1 MAGRRRSQFLLV
13 AVVVI
18 TAGCSGFAFGDGGDG
33 TVSTVTPAPVPTD
46 GAGAYPVGLG
56 PSGVTSPSLLGAAHA
71 DALNGTGYTLGMTRT
86 VRYENGTLRSYLR
99 IEVALDADRT
109 HFANVSVRGHAAP
122 VLLGRPPASASFWS
136 DGDVYLRRLT
146 RDNRTIYNEYEPPD
160 SYAGTWRYWVHTA
173 ALNGRP
179 AADVTQTVAPFQ
191 TRVATAESGD
201 ETEYV
206 VSGDR
211 LRRGEIGAPWSAR
224 RNATLAA
231 RVTED
236 GLVRAY
242 RTEYTATTG
251 GERVRVTRTVRFDG
265 VGNTTVGRPSWY
277 GRARSTAG

>member
-1 MAGRRRSQFLLV
+1 MEGRRLALVLLV
-13 AVVVI
+13 AVVVV
-18 TAGCSGFAFGDGGDG
+18 TAGCSGFAFGGGDRP
-33 TVSTVTPAPVPTD
+33 VSTVTPAPVPSD
-46 GAGAYPVGLG
+46 DAGAYPVGLG
-56 PSGVTSPSLLGAAHA
+56 PDGVTSPSLLGAAHA
-71 DALNGTGYTLGMTRT
+71 DALNGTSYTLRMTRT
-86 VRYENGTLRSYLR
+86 VRYANGTLRSDLR

-179 AADVTQTVAPFQ
+179 SADVTQTVAPFQ
-191 TRVATAESGD
+191 TRTDRAATGD
-201 ETEYV
+201 GTEYV

-211 LRRGEIGAPWSAR
+211 LRRGDIGAPWSAR

-231 RVTED
+231 RVTES

-242 RTEYTATTG
+242 RTEYTAMAG

-277 GRARSTAG
+277 DRARSSAG

>member
-1 MAGRRRSQFLLV
+1 MAGRPAFRHLFV
-13 AVVVI
+13 AVVVV
-18 TAGCSGFAFGDGGDG
+18 TAGCSGFAFGGGDG
-33 TVSTVTPAPVPTD
+33 PVSTVTPAPVPAD
-46 GAGAYPVGLG
+46 DAGTYPVGLG
-56 PSGVTSPSLLGAAHA
+56 PGGVTSPSLLGAAHA
-71 DALNGTGYTLGMTRT
+71 AALNGTSYTLKMTRT
-86 VRYENGTLRSYLR
+86 VRYANGTLRSDLR

-109 HFANVSVRGHAAP
+109 HLANVSVRGHAAP

-160 SYAGTWRYWVHTA
+160 NYAGTWRYWVHTA

-179 AADVTQTVAPFQ
+179 EADVTQTVAPFQ
-191 TRVATAESGD
+191 TRTTRTESDDG
-201 ETEYV
+201 TVYV

-211 LRRGEIGAPWSAR
+211 LRRGDLGTPWSAR

-231 RVTED
+231 RVTQS

-242 RTEYTATTG
+242 RTEYTATAG
-251 GERVRVTRTVRFDG
+251 GERVRVTRTVRFDD

-277 GRARSTAG
+277 DRARSTTG

>member
-1 MAGRRRSQFLLV
+1 MAGRRPSRYLLV
-13 AVVVI
+13 AIVVV
-18 TAGCSGFAFGDGGDG
+18 TAGCSGFAFDGGNG
-33 TVSTVTPAPVPTD
+33 RVSTVTPAPVPSD
-46 GAGAYPVGLG
+46 DVGAYPVGLG
-56 PSGVTSPSLLGAAHA
+56 PGGVTSPSLLGAAHA
-71 DALNGTGYTLGMTRT
+71 DTLNGTSYTLEMTRT
-86 VRYENGTLRSYLR
+86 VRYANGTLRSHLR
-99 IEVALDADRT
+99 IEVALDANRT

-136 DGDVYLRRLT
+136 DGDVYLRQLT

-191 TRVATAESGD
+191 TRVARAESGD
-201 ETEYV
+201 GTEYV

-211 LRRGEIGAPWSAR
+211 LRRGEVGAPWSAR

-251 GERVRVTRTVRFDG
+251 GERVRVTRTVRFEE

-277 GRARSTAG
+277 DRARSTTE